1 MAAMC
6 DEMAVIYE
14 DGADNGLESVVERLA
29 EERDRI
35 QSELNQRLAHIFTQ
49 CKNANLKTSNEHT
62 FFDLHS

>member
-35 QSELNQRLAHIFTQ
+35 QNDLNNRYNQYRVRNTWLALFECTYQ
-49 CKNANLKTSNEHT
+49 NRTSSIT
-62 FFDLHS
+62 

>member
-14 DGADNGLESVVERLA
+14 DGIDNGLESIVERLA

-35 QSELNQRLAHIFTQ
+35 QSQLSQR
-49 CKNANLKTSNEHT
+49 
-62 FFDLHS
+62 